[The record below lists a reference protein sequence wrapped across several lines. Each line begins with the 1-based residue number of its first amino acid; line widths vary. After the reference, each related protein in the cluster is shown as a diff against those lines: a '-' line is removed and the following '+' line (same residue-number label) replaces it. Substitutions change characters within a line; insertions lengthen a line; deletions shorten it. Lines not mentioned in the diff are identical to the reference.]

1 MGTTNIPQNIIK
13 AIIAIIAID
22 DLQLSGGPLP
32 ALFRWQIWKWLQI
45 ESDDWTGFRNILE
58 PLLQPYINKKTIT
71 SEQRD
76 LVKTT
81 VKAARDY
88 AGYGPHGHRL
98 LLKIAAFGD
107 NHDWEVANIKLG
119 TPLAKKPG
127 KAKSDSTAL
136 KQPSLKIKYNILGE
150 MMLTVLDPDN
160 PTSVGLPAGMKFAKV
175 YLYIGSVAP
184 KNVND
189 YVFYGNAKRGK
200 LSVKFTNIEN
210 SGTIKLYAYFIARYE
225 SNKGELGQPCG
236 MVSAEIILL

>member
-1 MGTTNIPQNIIK
+1 MADTNISQNIIK
-13 AIIAIIAID
+13 AIMAVIAID

-32 ALFRWQIWKWLQI
+32 LLFKWQIWKWLQS
-45 ESDDWTGFRNILE
+45 ESDDWTAFRNILE

-71 SEQRD
+71 TEERE

-81 VKAARDY
+81 VKEARDY
-88 AGYGPHGHRL
+88 AGYGLHGHRL

-136 KQPSLKIKYNILGE
+136 KQPSLNVKYNILGE

-160 PTSVGLPAGMKFAKV
+160 PTSVGLPPGMKFAKV
-175 YLYIGSVAP
+175 YMAIGATPP
-184 KNVND
+184 KSVND
-189 YVFYGNAKRGK
+189 YIFYGNAKRGK
-200 LSVKFTNIEN
+200 ISVKFSNIEN
-210 SGTIKLYAYFIARYE
+210 SGTLKLYAYFIARYE
-225 SNKGELGQPCG
+225 SNKGELGQPCV
-236 MVSAEIILL
+236 MVSAEIML